1 MTKKRAALYA
11 RYSSD
16 LQKDRSID
24 DQLALCRVHAI
35 RANLEVVTT
44 FVDRAKSGAS
54 MNNRDGLWEMMQAA
68 KRGEFDVIVI
78 ESLDRLSRDQADLPQ
93 LHKRLEFA
101 GVKILT
107 CNDGETTKMHVGIRG
122 LVSSIFLSTLADT
135 VRRGHAGRVS
145 EGKFPGARVYG
156 YRCIT
161 GKPGEREIDPEQAA
175 IVLRIFREYA
185 AGKSPRTIAGDL
197 TREGITSPS
206 GTAVWS
212 NQCLTGG
219 RLRQG
224 MIGNRLYI
232 GEIRW
237 NRTRVFKNPET
248 EAEIR
253 RATPAEDHM
262 IVAVPHLRIIP
273 QKLWDAANAIRRERA
288 VQKFGPSG
296 RVLRAAPVLARKEHL
311 LAGLLRCGE
320 CGGKMRIYATSATK
334 GTRVA
339 CAGAKDRSTCE
350 HAKTYHLGTLER
362 GVLDCMRARLAEP
375 ELLKEALKAFHLEWS
390 KQRKHCLT
398 EHTALKRRLME
409 IDASTTRFVSALE
422 RGTMPE
428 AQIVARLQ
436 ALETERVGV
445 AERVRLLDGQTNV
458 VDLHP
463 TAMTA
468 YCASMDRLHA
478 ALEANRDDAEARQA
492 FRTLIDSIVVHK
504 TEERAPYQFTPYHR
518 MEALMGA
525 DLFPTSRSVPEIIR
539 ENGGKTRSIIAKSPN
554 PELAEANPD
563 LRGKIYTLGRYRMAA

>member
-35 RANLEVVTT
+35 RASLEVVTT

-68 KRGEFDVIVI
+68 KRGDFDVIVI

-253 RATPAEDHM
+253 RATPAEDH
-262 IVAVPHLRIIP
+262 V
-273 QKLWDAANAIRRERA
+273 
-288 VQKFGPSG
+288 
-296 RVLRAAPVLARKEHL
+296 
-311 LAGLLRCGE
+311 GL
-320 CGGKMRIYATSATK
+320 T
-334 GTRVA
+334 
-339 CAGAKDRSTCE
+339 
-350 HAKTYHLGTLER
+350 
-362 GVLDCMRARLAEP
+362 
-375 ELLKEALKAFHLEWS
+375 
-390 KQRKHCLT
+390 
-398 EHTALKRRLME
+398 
-409 IDASTTRFVSALE
+409 
-422 RGTMPE
+422 
-428 AQIVARLQ
+428 RLQ
-436 ALETERVGV
+436 AAVPRTVRIGSTEHEIQV
-445 AERVRLLDGQTNV
+445 AIPIDV
-458 VDLHP
+458 P
-463 TAMTA
+463 
-468 YCASMDRLHA
+468 
-478 ALEANRDDAEARQA
+478 EARQKEP
-492 FRTLIDSIVVHK
+492 RQPSIGWASLAAQLQPCAAVVEIAHALCALPPGL
-504 TEERAPYQFTPYHR
+504 AP
-518 MEALMGA
+518 
-525 DLFPTSRSVPEIIR
+525 
-539 ENGGKTRSIIAKSPN
+539 
-554 PELAEANPD
+554 
-563 LRGKIYTLGRYRMAA
+563 RYPV